1 MSIEITAKHKTFHE
15 AHSFVASI
23 DETILAH
30 EQAIEQLKLS
40 RVKAV
45 EALDAAAS
53 EAAEEKLAASLAAI
67 EMQDGTLRLVS
78 KSRKGKKSEA
88 HPNGTPAKHPYRVDD
103 KVLAR

>member
-1 MSIEITAKHKTFHE
+1 MITEKHKTFHE

-30 EQAIEQLKLS
+30 EHEIESLKLS
-40 RVKAV
+40 RAKAV
-45 EALDAAAS
+45 EVLDTAAS
-53 EAAEEKLAASLAAI
+53 EAAEEKLAAGLAAI
-67 EMQDGTLRLVS
+67 EMPNGTFRLVS

-88 HPNGTPAKHPYRVDD
+88 HPNGTPPKYPYRVDD